1 MKTIHQTVSTLA
13 IGSLFSAIAL
23 TTLSTAAQAATL
35 TQWNFNSVPVDSPAD
50 TTTGTLTP
58 SIGSGAAS
66 TIGGTTAT
74 FAAGGTSATGNATNS
89 TDPATT
95 DDSGWNLTNFPAQG
109 TTSKTAG
116 AQFLV
121 STLGFQNIIIS
132 FDQRH
137 SNTSA
142 RDVVFQYTTNGSVFT
157 DFANFS
163 ATAGDT
169 WFNNRTVDLSSIVG
183 VNNNANFGFRIVSA
197 FAPSTSAY
205 AASGATSTYATSG
218 NSTGTYRFDM
228 VTVQGEPVPE
238 PTTIATGLLAV
249 GAGRMI
255 QRKRQKAT
263 KAAVK

>member
-23 TTLSTAAQAATL
+23 TTLSTAAQSATI
-35 TQWNFNSVPVDSPAD
+35 TQWNFNASN
-50 TTTGTLTP
+50 LTP
-58 SIGSGAAS
+58 NIGAGTAS
-66 TIGGTTAT
+66 LVGGTTSPG
-74 FAAGGTSATGNATNS
+74 FNSGAGSS
-89 TDPATT
+89 DPAASNVGWQTT
-95 DDSGWNLTNFPAQG
+95 TYPAQG
-109 TTSKTAG
+109 AANKTAG
-116 AQFLV
+116 VQFNV

-137 SNTSA
+137 SNSSA
-142 RDVVFQYTTNGSVFT
+142 KDVVFQYTTNGSTFI

-169 WFNNRTVDLSSIVG
+169 WFNNRTADLSSIAG
-183 VNNNANFGFRIVSA
+183 VNDNANFGFRIVSA
-197 FAPSTSAY
+197 FNPSTSVYEPSDSVPPITAY
-205 AASGATSTYATSG
+205 NT
-218 NSTGTYRFDM
+218 TGTARFDM